1 MAWTYDPTQIATS
14 TLFQTRWLIGDILS
28 KDPQFQ
34 DEELLWAMTQRTSIY
49 GVAADACRAIA
60 SRLSREADSSQGNFR
75 TAYSER
81 ARNYRAMAGTYEI
94 QAAVR
99 SGGMPYSGQL
109 SQADYDIAR
118 SNPDTMRP
126 AFAIGMMTNYLP
138 IGPIDTELSPR
149 GE

>member
-1 MAWTYDPTQIATS
+1 MTWTYDPSQIGTV
-14 TLFQTRWLIGDILS
+14 TLYQIRWLIGDTIQ

-34 DEELLWAMTQRTSIY
+34 DEELQWAMTQRTSIY

-60 SRLSREADSSQGNFR
+60 SRMSREADSSQSNFR
-75 TAYSER
+75 TGYSER
-81 ARNYRAMAGTYEI
+81 ARSYRAMAGVYEV

-109 SQADYDIAR
+109 SQADYDLMR
-118 SNPDTMRP
+118 SDPDTMRP
-126 AFAIGMMTNYLP
+126 QFRIGMNTNFFP
-138 IGPIDTELSPR
+138 VAPVDTDYSPR